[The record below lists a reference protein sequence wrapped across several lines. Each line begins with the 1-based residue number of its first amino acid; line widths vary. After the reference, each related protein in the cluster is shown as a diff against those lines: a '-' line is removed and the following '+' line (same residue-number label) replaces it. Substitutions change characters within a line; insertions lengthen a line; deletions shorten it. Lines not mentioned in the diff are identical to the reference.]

1 MKFVCWKAW
10 CCQPLCP
17 AAEQPPWP
25 NAREQIRDKPKRQIQ
40 KNITKMCPLRC
51 AGFAILLGTTAVFL
65 NKSQLVQSEEKCGEE
80 VVEVRLGDVFGHHC
94 KFGPIW
100 EWWSWCII
108 LPKNQRGVYLFWF
121 WINQIF
127 QFLEAMQFVL
137 LWMILYSQ
145 FLRRLRWC

>member
-1 MKFVCWKAW
+1 MKFIFWKAW

-40 KNITKMCPLRC
+40 KNTTKMCLYRC
-51 AGFAILLGTTAVFL
+51 AALAICSLFWRQRQYFWTNPNLSNRRKNVGKKLWKSDWVMFLVTTA
-65 NKSQLVQSEEKCGEE
+65 NSGQSGNDDHDALFC
-80 VVEVRLGDVFGHHC
+80 
-94 KFGPIW
+94 
-100 EWWSWCII
+100 
-108 LPKNQRGVYLFWF
+108 PKNQRGVYLFWF

-137 LWMILYSQ
+137 LWMILYS
-145 FLRRLRWC
+145 